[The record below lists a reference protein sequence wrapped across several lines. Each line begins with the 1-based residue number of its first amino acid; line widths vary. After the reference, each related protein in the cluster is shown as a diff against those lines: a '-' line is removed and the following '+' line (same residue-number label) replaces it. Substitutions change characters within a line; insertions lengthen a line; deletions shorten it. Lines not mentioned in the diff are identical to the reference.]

1 VEIDVVYLAALI
13 QDCEDPIAVL
23 QRSQLPGDRRNEQG
37 ARETLLKHF
46 EKPLVYRHGTHS
58 AHLAAMH
65 CLGVDVPTDEEVSVV
80 AHKRVDPTP
89 TR

>member
-1 VEIDVVYLAALI
+1 MEIDVVYLAALI
-13 QDCEDPIAVL
+13 QDCSDPIAVL
-23 QRSQLPGDRRNEQG
+23 KRSQLPGNCKNEQA
-37 ARETLLKHF
+37 ARETLIKHF
-46 EKPLVYRHGTHS
+46 EMPLVYRHGTHS
-58 AHLAAMH
+58 AHLAAMR